1 MLLVVFV
8 CNASVIKIP
17 LPRTGQGSWDMWSH
31 SILRLIYSSKG
42 DRVSWFLI
50 YLGRE
55 GSSQALR
62 ILQRQRVGREE
73 TQSRFNSLVNY
84 NLPRGAPSTPPSS
97 SISQKRGAW
106 NTRRPQAARLFLSRQ
121 TSGCTFGGKCGL
133 GGGTCS
139 LGSYLL
145 PSTLCLFMQVPTFT
159 CLPLLCPRLPG
170 QGLCRGIQNEE
181 LARSSLP
188 LGLPGGQHS
197 SSLLLIRPHKEPLW
211 PLRAWSTP
219 SESCTQRSKGSAL
232 IATVQEHE
240 AMREWTRK
248 RV

>member
-8 CNASVIKIP
+8 FNASVIKIP

-50 YLGRE
+50 YPGRE

-84 NLPRGAPSTPPSS
+84 NLPRGAPSTPLSS

-106 NTRRPQAARLFLSRQ
+106 NTRRPEAARLFLSRQ
-121 TSGCTFGGKCGL
+121 TSGCTFGRKCEL

-145 PSTLCLFMQVPTFT
+145 PCTLCLFMQVPTLT
-159 CLPLLCPRLPG
+159 RLPLLYPGLPG

-181 LARSSLP
+181 LARSS
-188 LGLPGGQHS
+188 
-197 SSLLLIRPHKEPLW
+197 SLLLIRPYEEPLW

-232 IATVQEHE
+232 ISTGQEHE
-240 AMREWTRK
+240 AMREWTWK
-248 RV
+248 TV